1 MSTNSAASK
10 KTFIILW
17 ALCILGFW
25 SMLPYI
31 HYLGIYPSTINGI
44 WKVVLLSTIQVVL
57 FFGFVIWISFKIIPK
72 TDLKPFP
79 NLSRENYLGQLIYPA
94 VISGVLVGFTIFL
107 FDKVVFNSST
117 LTGVHPP
124 YWAGAIASLY
134 GAINEEILLRFF
146 LFSFIYFLV
155 GKCIKINERKR
166 VWILWIVNI
175 LVALIF
181 GIGHLPAAFKL
192 VSPSAFEI
200 FRILL
205 LNGIAGIVFGWL
217 YWSKGLWTAMA
228 AHFITDLMIHVIL
241 I

>member
-79 NLSRENYLGQLIYPA
+79 NLSRENYL
-94 VISGVLVGFTIFL
+94 
-107 FDKVVFNSST
+107 
-117 LTGVHPP
+117 
-124 YWAGAIASLY
+124 AS
-134 GAINEEILLRFF
+134 
-146 LFSFIYFLV
+146 
-155 GKCIKINERKR
+155 
-166 VWILWIVNI
+166 
-175 LVALIF
+175 
-181 GIGHLPAAFKL
+181 
-192 VSPSAFEI
+192 
-200 FRILL
+200 
-205 LNGIAGIVFGWL
+205 
-217 YWSKGLWTAMA
+217 
-228 AHFITDLMIHVIL
+228 
-241 I
+241 

>member
-1 MSTNSAASK
+1 M
-10 KTFIILW
+10 
-17 ALCILGFW
+17 
-25 SMLPYI
+25 
-31 HYLGIYPSTINGI
+31 
-44 WKVVLLSTIQVVL
+44 
-57 FFGFVIWISFKIIPK
+57 
-72 TDLKPFP
+72 
-79 NLSRENYLGQLIYPA
+79 
-94 VISGVLVGFTIFL
+94 
-107 FDKVVFNSST
+107 FNSST